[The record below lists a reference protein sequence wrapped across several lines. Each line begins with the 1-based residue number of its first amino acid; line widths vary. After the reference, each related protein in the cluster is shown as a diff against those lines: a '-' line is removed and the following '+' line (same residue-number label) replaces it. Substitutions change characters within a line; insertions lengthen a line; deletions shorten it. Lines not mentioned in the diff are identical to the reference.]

1 MNRSRRVARHL
12 AAATVLVVLFA
23 FVASAQKKVPPAS
36 PIDLNT
42 ATLAQLE
49 QLPGV
54 GPSMAQTILNMR
66 AKTRFQHVD
75 DLLAIHGMS
84 PNRLDKIRPYVFVG
98 RPPAAK

>member
-1 MNRSRRVARHL
+1 MNHRRVARHFVAASIL
-12 AAATVLVVLFA
+12 AMIFVC
-23 FVASAQKKVPPAS
+23 VASAQKKIPPSS

-98 RPPAAK
+98 HAPGPK